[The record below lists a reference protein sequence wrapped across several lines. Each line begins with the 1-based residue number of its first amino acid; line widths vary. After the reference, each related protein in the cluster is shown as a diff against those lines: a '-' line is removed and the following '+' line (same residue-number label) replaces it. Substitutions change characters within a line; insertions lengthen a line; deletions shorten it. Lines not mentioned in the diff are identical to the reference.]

1 MYHQFHDYLYDDRNK
16 NLSRSDEKNKNIPEI
31 ETKRV
36 HRQAMSEMTLKQVV
50 LVAGTLKSEQTDMSL
65 SDNDRAESRC
75 QGGPC
80 PAENKDE
87 AQHIII
93 LLTPLSRVKSV
104 VRCERRFRTRI

>member
-1 MYHQFHDYLYDDRNK
+1 MYHQSHDYLYDNRDK
-16 NLSRSDEKNKNIPEI
+16 NLSRNDEKNKNIPEI

-36 HRQAMSEMTLKQVV
+36 HQQAMREMTLKQVV
-50 LVAGTLKSEQTDMSL
+50 LVAGTPKSEWTDLSL
-65 SDNDRAESRC
+65 SDNDGTESRC

-87 AQHIII
+87 AQHIIS

-104 VRCERRFRTRI
+104 VRCEHRF